1 MPYDFLNRFI
11 APLENLSPSIA
22 TTRTNSRISGN
33 QVYNAYNYSD
43 VRVADGS
50 FVRMK
55 QITLSYNIPKT
66 YLEKYRLK
74 NLSLNVVG
82 NNLFLLYADPKLNGQ
97 DPEFYG
103 SGGVALPLPRQFTL
117 SLKVGF

>member
-1 MPYDFLNRFI
+1 
-11 APLENLSPSIA
+11 
-22 TTRTNSRISGN
+22 
-33 QVYNAYNYSD
+33 VYNAYNYSD